1 MRTWIIGGLALLAAT
16 GAQAEVDRYSA
27 GFYYDKV
34 MVPRPAEGHGN
45 GQGAASLEK
54 GAGQEQGPRQEDG
67 RTLEQATVRSYAL
80 GYIDGYVNGRQAVS
94 NPVCSERRQAMLA
107 ERTEEL
113 LEAEILRLRNERT
126 NWAGTSYVKLIA
138 DLLQDCSKLQAL
150 PTLAASQPEILPD
163 HSAGF
168 YYDTVIKGE
177 GRKQAIAQTY
187 VHGYVAGQ
195 VNGRMAGPQS
205 LCPGNWSDLR
215 PGRVEEL
222 LRARILRLRSE
233 SGDWKSTSYTSLIA
247 ELVVAC
253 GRP

>member
-1 MRTWIIGGLALLAAT
+1 
-16 GAQAEVDRYSA
+16 
-27 GFYYDKV
+27 
-34 MVPRPAEGHGN
+34 
-45 GQGAASLEK
+45 
-54 GAGQEQGPRQEDG
+54 
-67 RTLEQATVRSYAL
+67 
-80 GYIDGYVNGRQAVS
+80 
-94 NPVCSERRQAMLA
+94 MLA

-113 LEAEILRLRNERT
+113 LQAEILRLRNERT

-138 DLLQDCSKLQAL
+138 ALLQDCSKLQAL
-150 PTLAASQPEILPD
+150 LTSAASQPEIPPD